1 MDEVG
6 FPDNQVKLN
15 INLNNLRADKGMLET
30 DVLPVI
36 EIVSADHFLE

>member
-15 INLNNLRADKGMLET
+15 INLNYLRADKGVVATE
-30 DVLPVI
+30 VLPVS
-36 EIVSADHFLE
+36 EIVSANHFLE